1 VPQQGVDLVQAGFGV
16 AGERPRDGRRATIA
30 FIEEPHLFQAAK
42 DHRPDV
48 GFDDQTAAMSNP
60 LTFTASPLAF
70 AIARAAARRSA
81 WFIASPRPPALVAHL
96 LGGRLEPGQVAG
108 ILRPRQAQQLG
119 LEHGPALPQRSLPLV
134 EPRRHRFGHGPLA
147 RRSI

>member
-1 VPQQGVDLVQAGFGV
+1 MPQQGVDLVQAGFGV
-16 AGERPRDGRRATIA
+16 AGERPRNGRRATIA

-81 WFIASPRPPALVAHL
+81 WFIASPRPPPRLVAHL
-96 LGGRLEPGQVAG
+96 LDRRLEPCQAAPV
-108 ILRPRQAQQLG
+108 LRSR
-119 LEHGPALPQRSLPLV
+119 
-134 EPRRHRFGHGPLA
+134 
-147 RRSI
+147 